1 MCEPVTMSLLAAGTL
16 FSAYGTY
23 QQGQAAQDAARY
35 NAQMAEYAAQD
46 AERRGEEDALA
57 VRRKAA
63 SLKSSQRVDLASRG
77 LDIGYGT
84 AQDLQDQ
91 TDFFGEQDVATAR
104 YNARTQ
110 AWSARAGG
118 SSRVPRVTRRRTRD
132 CLAPAVRCCKAR
144 AWCRASGRRKN
155 RQGQLEPCR
164 ASRPT
169 TAPHCK
175 ALRCAHRRRARW
187 MCPRARARLA
197 RGWRSSARSSTARPS
212 APRRLRPMMQ
222 NSARPTH
229 G

>member
-1 MCEPVTMSLLAAGTL
+1 
-16 FSAYGTY
+16 
-23 QQGQAAQDAARY
+23 
-35 NAQMAEYAAQD
+35 MAEYAARD

-132 CLAPAVRCCKAR
+132 CFGAGGTLPQGAGMVSSKLVDE
-144 AWCRASGRRKN
+144 N

-197 RGWRSSARSSTARPS
+197 RVGGPRRGARPPGR
-212 APRRLRPMMQ
+212 ARR
-222 NSARPTH
+222 A